1 MDPLNMLVG
10 PRKSPP
16 RSRFFYRSTS
26 LTHTPSLPLSVTPD
40 RPPATIP
47 APNPE
52 SGLRTWVMSAPPHAS
67 SLDKVLVARPMPK
80 SLSQALNKLWM
91 LTAERDRLLLNRLS
105 KGGPIGASTNTG
117 EGLLAYLTGLVS
129 RGGKVTLGISILG
142 VEEYGRVL
150 HSHSLF

>member
-1 MDPLNMLVG
+1 
-10 PRKSPP
+10 
-16 RSRFFYRSTS
+16 
-26 LTHTPSLPLSVTPD
+26 
-40 RPPATIP
+40 
-47 APNPE
+47 
-52 SGLRTWVMSAPPHAS
+52 
-67 SLDKVLVARPMPK
+67 MPK
-80 SLSQALNKLWM
+80 SLSQALNKVWM